1 MNILMS
7 YSHVTLNLISYVE
20 STQCSCV
27 MRNLFTDTF
36 NVHGLAV
43 ITIYVFCKQKGV
55 SGKFYVLYEC
65 EMFKNI

>member
-1 MNILMS
+1 MS
-7 YSHVTLNLISYVE
+7 YSHVTFNLISYIE

-43 ITIYVFCKQKGV
+43 ITID
-55 SGKFYVLYEC
+55 VLNFMSYTNVKC
-65 EMFKNI
+65 SKTFKVE

>member
-1 MNILMS
+1 MS
-7 YSHVTLNLISYVE
+7 YSHVTFNLISYIE

-43 ITIYVFCKQKGV
+43 ITIDVFCNTNVKCSKT
-55 SGKFYVLYEC
+55 
-65 EMFKNI
+65 FKVE